1 MLSFGH
7 ETSAGNLHLSFLVGH
22 AIAQNS
28 QNGLSGIWK
37 GYIKSTERKIPY
49 ELVIS
54 SNDGVFSG
62 YSYTTFGVKSNIV
75 TMKKVLLNIEGSRI
89 IVYDDSLLYNTIQKD
104 LPRQIVQVNTLE
116 LNGDLLTGSFVTQP
130 PPGFKTA
137 KGNVYLEKQ
146 SDKEETRLV
155 AKLEEME
162 LTDSISFLQKPV
174 ITAKAIDNMEI
185 VKTETP
191 QIDSASVATIDPG
204 IAKIKSK
211 EIQLNKTE
219 EKSPLVNSKPAAIVV
234 VKQPIAKP
242 KPANPPV
249 AAAKPKPAIIA
260 EVKQPAAPPAHK
272 PIAKHNT
279 TGPKVDLSK
288 RKIETIDELVI
299 ESDSLQIS
307 LYDNGEVDGDT
318 VSIILN
324 GQAIVSRQG
333 LSASAFRKTIY
344 ITPELGDS
352 IQLVMYAENL
362 GSLPP
367 NSGLLIVD
375 YDNRRKEIRFSGD
388 LSKNAA
394 ITLKRKKK

>member
-1 MLSFGH
+1 MKHLLA
-7 ETSAGNLHLSFLVGH
+7 TSIFLFLVGH

-130 PPGFKTA
+130 PTGFKTA

>member
-1 MLSFGH
+1 MKHLLA
-7 ETSAGNLHLSFLVGH
+7 TSIFLFLFGH

-362 GSLPP
+362 GTIAP
-367 NSGLLIVD
+367 NT
-375 YDNRRKEIRFSGD
+375 
-388 LSKNAA
+388 A
-394 ITLKRKKK
+394 

>member
-1 MLSFGH
+1 MKHLLA
-7 ETSAGNLHLSFLVGH
+7 TSIFLFLVGH

-104 LPRQIVQVNTLE
+104 LPRQIVQVNTLG

>member
-1 MLSFGH
+1 MKNWLSIVVFILAPVFC
-7 ETSAGNLHLSFLVGH
+7 T
-22 AIAQNS
+22 AQS
-28 QNGLSGIWK
+28 PQNGLAGIWK
-37 GYIKSTERKIPY
+37 GYFKSTERKIPY
-49 ELVIS
+49 ELVITQHE
-54 SNDGVFSG
+54 GTFSG
-62 YSYTTFGVKSNIV
+62 YSYTTFGVKSNTV
-75 TMKKVLLNIEGSRI
+75 TMKKVLLNIEGDKI
-89 IVYDDSLLYNTIQKD
+89 IVYDDSLVYNTIQKD

-116 LNGDLLTGSFVTQP
+116 LNGDLLTGTFITQP

-137 KGNVYLEKQ
+137 KGSVYLEKQ
-146 SDKEETRLV
+146 SNKEETKLV
-155 AKLEEME
+155 AKLEEMD

-174 ITAKAIDNMEI
+174 LAAKPIEKVEI
-185 VKTETP
+185 VKTEAP
-191 QIDSASVATIDPG
+191 EIDSSSVATIDPN
-204 IAKIKSK
+204 IAKVKQK
-211 EIQLNKTE
+211 EIQMNQPV
-219 EKSPLVNSKPAAIVV
+219 EKAPEVKSKPAPVAV
-234 VKQPIAKP
+234 VKPPVAKP
-242 KPANPPV
+242 KPASPPT
-249 AAAKPKPAIIA
+249 AAPKPKPAKT
-260 EVKQPAAPPAHK
+260 EVLKPSAPPPAPK
-272 PIAKHNT
+272 PIVRHNT

-288 RKIETIDELVI
+288 RTIETIDELVI

-333 LSASAFRKTIY
+333 LTASAFRKTIY

-388 LSKNAA
+388 LRKNAA
-394 ITLKRKKK
+394 ITLKRKKKDK

>member
-1 MLSFGH
+1 MKHLLA
-7 ETSAGNLHLSFLVGH
+7 TSIFLFLVGH

-89 IVYDDSLLYNTIQKD
+89 IVYDD
-104 LPRQIVQVNTLE
+104 TLE

>member
-1 MLSFGH
+1 MKHLLA
-7 ETSAGNLHLSFLVGH
+7 TSIFLFLVGH

-279 TGPKVDLSK
+279 TGLKVDLSK

>member
-1 MLSFGH
+1 MKHLLA
-7 ETSAGNLHLSFLVGH
+7 TSIFLFLVGH

-116 LNGDLLTGSFVTQP
+116 LTGDLLTGSFVTQP

>member
-1 MLSFGH
+1 MKHLLA
-7 ETSAGNLHLSFLVGH
+7 TSIFLFLVGH

-234 VKQPIAKP
+234 VKQPIA
-242 KPANPPV
+242 
-249 AAAKPKPAIIA
+249 
-260 EVKQPAAPPAHK
+260 
-272 PIAKHNT
+272 
-279 TGPKVDLSK
+279 
-288 RKIETIDELVI
+288 
-299 ESDSLQIS
+299 
-307 LYDNGEVDGDT
+307 
-318 VSIILN
+318 
-324 GQAIVSRQG
+324 
-333 LSASAFRKTIY
+333 
-344 ITPELGDS
+344 
-352 IQLVMYAENL
+352 
-362 GSLPP
+362 
-367 NSGLLIVD
+367 
-375 YDNRRKEIRFSGD
+375 
-388 LSKNAA
+388 
-394 ITLKRKKK
+394 

>member
-1 MLSFGH
+1 MK
-7 ETSAGNLHLSFLVGH
+7 HLLASSIFLFLVGQ

>member
-7 ETSAGNLHLSFLVGH
+7 ETSAGILHLSFLVGQ

>member
-1 MLSFGH
+1 MKHLLA
-7 ETSAGNLHLSFLVGH
+7 TSIFLFLVGH

-344 ITPELGDS
+344 ITPELGYS

>member
-1 MLSFGH
+1 MKHLLA
-7 ETSAGNLHLSFLVGH
+7 TSIFLFLVGH

-211 EIQLNKTE
+211 EIHLNKTE

>member
-1 MLSFGH
+1 MK
-7 ETSAGNLHLSFLVGH
+7 HLLASSIFLFLVGQ

-89 IVYDDSLLYNTIQKD
+89 IVYDDSLLFNTIHKD

>member
-1 MLSFGH
+1 MKHLLA
-7 ETSAGNLHLSFLVGH
+7 TSIFLFLVGH

-89 IVYDDSLLYNTIQKD
+89 IVSDDSLLYNTIQKD

>member
-1 MLSFGH
+1 MKHLLA
-7 ETSAGNLHLSFLVGH
+7 TSIFLFLVGH

-191 QIDSASVATIDPG
+191 QIDSASVATIGPG